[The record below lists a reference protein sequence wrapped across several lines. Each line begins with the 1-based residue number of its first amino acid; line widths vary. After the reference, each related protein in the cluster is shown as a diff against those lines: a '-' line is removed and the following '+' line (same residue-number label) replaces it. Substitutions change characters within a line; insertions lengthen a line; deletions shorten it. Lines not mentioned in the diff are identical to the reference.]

1 MRILGVSAAIIT
13 AVSLCGATNA
23 NAQYYS
29 YPYAYAYPA
38 YASYYNPYYLQ
49 VPVTPVVQV
58 APVVPVVEPA
68 PVLVPAP
75 VVEVAPVLAPVQV
88 AAAPVVPPPVQVVTP
103 VVPAPVQVA
112 AAPVVSAPVAVAPLP
127 VVATVPVSTIRYK
140 RAHNEGIQRCD
151 FADKNISNALSN
163 YSQLLYKQFPYDYA
177 KYYESQ
183 MYAQTYN
190 LRNHIRSI
198 KYTGNAAVCEY
209 ESDMALRIIQ
219 SGYQYR

>member
-1 MRILGVSAAIIT
+1 
-13 AVSLCGATNA
+13 
-23 NAQYYS
+23 
-29 YPYAYAYPA
+29 
-38 YASYYNPYYLQ
+38 
-49 VPVTPVVQV
+49 VTPVVQV